1 MLTAPV
7 GSLDTLLETLDL
19 RRPAVAAHS
28 RRVAAYARQ
37 LGVNVGLSR
46 VELKGLEQ
54 AALVHDAGTLV
65 GRPAGSTAEL
75 TDLGAWCGLDEEVS
89 DILWYSLRRFD
100 HHRHAPLSA
109 RLLAVAHA
117 FDELTAAREY
127 HVPLQPDTAKMAIA
141 REAGRR
147 FCPVAVTA
155 LMVMAIE
162 QVDDVAERA
171 LAEVLPDGPAT
182 VDRSRIDAARWWRV
196 DYRLVT
202 SS

>member
-1 MLTAPV
+1 MFTAPV

-37 LGVNVGLSR
+37 LGVNVGLDHL
-46 VELKGLEQ
+46 ELKALEQ

-75 TDLGAWCGLDEEVS
+75 TGLGAWCGLDDEVS
-89 DILWYSLRRFD
+89 DILWYSVRRFD

-117 FDELTAAREY
+117 FDDLTAAREY
-127 HVPLQPDTAKMAIA
+127 HVPLEPDTAKMAIA

-147 FCPVAVTA
+147 LCPVAVTA
-155 LMVMAIE
+155 LMALAIE

-171 LAEVLPDGPAT
+171 LAEVLPDSRAAI
-182 VDRSRIDAARWWRV
+182 DQSRIDAASWWRI

-202 SS
+202 NS